1 MTNVFSGHVRKRKCS
16 FQEWF
21 GCALFS
27 DADELAMVKHLP
39 PAIKHLLTL
48 RNPATLPAPPLPKLH
63 AALTSSYRSAKDR
76 NAETAWLVLTACTL
90 TTANRPSTMAQL
102 YRFVKPDSDADS
114 RSIAASASLAE
125 AVNRAALIREAVLK
139 SVIFIGVPRVILSF
153 AAFNEA
159 LDPDVRTALRSQ
171 SRRDATP
178 ENITSTVER
187 GKALWRSIYTPHA
200 EKLHDKLGSYH
211 PDFISFI
218 IQSYGTV
225 LAPMPGERKSFSDTS
240 SVADPDQGNLSRAM
254 GSVVGI
260 ACLRAEE
267 RVVPQL
273 TSHVFGLLKARDV
286 EGNSEEDAWLATD
299 EGTEWVIRTVDD
311 IVDVVRSEQD
321 HARVKL

>member
-1 MTNVFSGHVRKRKCS
+1 
-16 FQEWF
+16 
-21 GCALFS
+21 
-27 DADELAMVKHLP
+27 MVKHLS
-39 PAIKHLLTL
+39 PALKHLLTL
-48 RNPATLPAPPLPKLH
+48 RNPTPLPAPPISKLH
-63 AALTSSYRSAKDR
+63 AVLTSTYRSARDR
-76 NAETAWLVLTACTL
+76 KAETAWLVLTACTL

-102 YRFVKPDSDADS
+102 YRFVKRDNASDADS
-114 RSIAASASLAE
+114 RSIGASASLAE

-139 SVIFIGVPRVILSF
+139 SVIFVGVPRVILSF

-159 LDPDVRTALRSQ
+159 LDPDVKTALRSK
-171 SRRDATP
+171 SRRDATS
-178 ENITSTVER
+178 ENIEATVER

-211 PDFISFI
+211 PDFIAFI
-218 IQSYGTV
+218 IQSYGAV
-225 LAPMPGERKSFSDTS
+225 LSPMPGGLKSFSDSS

-273 TSHVFGLLKARDV
+273 TSHVFGLLKARDY

-311 IVDVVRSEQD
+311 IVDVVKSEQD
-321 HARVKL
+321 VRVKL